1 MVRRAH
7 HERQVQGTVR
17 PELVEGRRAS
27 LNCRGLLAAVLA
39 CLAAAVHGQSI
50 KIPDFREAPRA
61 TVKPGEPC
69 EACGTIRS
77 IREVRVQRPI
87 TVPRVFQNDPIDQ
100 GLASPV
106 LVGAVIALPL
116 GGGSAGKPFIGGV
129 GTPEMRERFS
139 ETTYDVTVQFDNRGY
154 STVQRADGASFS
166 VGDRV
171 RLRGIELEL
180 LAP

>member
-1 MVRRAH
+1 MRAGPLG
-7 HERQVQGTVR
+7 V
-17 PELVEGRRAS
+17 A
-27 LNCRGLLAAVLA
+27 LA
-39 CLAAAVHGQSI
+39 CLAVAAHGQAI
-50 KIPDFREAPRA
+50 KIPDFREPPRA
-61 TVKPGEPC
+61 TLAPGEPC

-77 IREVRVQRPI
+77 IREVRVQRPV

-106 LVGAVIALPL
+106 IVGAVVALPL
-116 GGGSAGKPFIGGV
+116 GRGTEKPFVGGV

-139 ETTYDVTVQFDNRGY
+139 ETMYDVTVQFDNGGY
-154 STVQRADGASFS
+154 SMVQRADGASFR

-180 LAP
+180 LAPSTP

>member
-1 MVRRAH
+1 MALSHTRRG
-7 HERQVQGTVR
+7 RQSAYAGPVG
-17 PELVEGRRAS
+17 
-27 LNCRGLLAAVLA
+27 AVLA
-39 CLAAAVHGQSI
+39 CLAVAVHGQSI
-50 KIPDFREAPRA
+50 KIPDFREPPRA

-77 IREVRVQRPI
+77 IREVRVQRPV

-100 GLASPV
+100 GPGTQV
-106 LVGAVIALPL
+106 IVGAVVALPL
-116 GGGSAGKPFIGGV
+116 GGGSADRPFVGGV

-139 ETTYDVTVQFDNRGY
+139 ETTYDVTVQFDNGGY
-154 STVQRADGASFS
+154 STVQRADGASFR